1 MIKIR
6 SVQSI
11 ITTILL
17 VLLGVFAGYYFGVR
31 GFEIKVKE
39 GLSKIEVEN
48 KGTVNVENVDFS
60 RFWEVW
66 DIINNKHIRKPF
78 DKNKL
83 VEGAING
90 MIESIDDPYT
100 SYFNPVENS
109 EAMESLNGLYEGIGA
124 QLGYDEGGGL
134 IVVSPL
140 DGSPAQNA
148 GVLAGDRIL
157 AISGEET
164 VGITIEQAVNKIRGN
179 AGTSIVLTL
188 ARNIKPE
195 PFDVSITRGTI
206 KLDSVIWED
215 KGDGI
220 AYIRLSRFGGETNK
234 DWLKVVSEIKAEMP
248 NLDGIILDVRNNPGG
263 YLDSAVYISSE
274 FIKNGVVV
282 NEEFSDGSKQRYEVD
297 HNGVLTD
304 NDLKIVVLINGGSA
318 SASEIVAGALKER
331 RQALLVGARSFGKG
345 TVQKSEEFTDGSSV
359 HVTIAKWL
367 TPNGN
372 WIDKHN
378 STFKDSLHNELDES
392 GNEIVG
398 GLKPEFEVIFSDQD
412 IEEGKDV
419 QLDKAIEVIKSEE
432 FSKNSALMDLYEKVK
447 VLF

>member
-148 GVLAGDRIL
+148 GVLAGDKIL

-164 VGITIEQAVNKIRGN
+164 LGITIEQAVNKIRGN

-234 DWLKVVSEIKAEMP
+234 DWLKAVGEIKAEMP

-282 NEEFSDGSKQRYEVD
+282 NEEFSDGSKQSYEVD

-378 STFKDSLHNELDES
+378 STFKDSVHNELDENE
-392 GNEIVG
+392 NEIIG
-398 GLKPEFEVIFSDQD
+398 GLKPDFEVVFSDQD

-432 FSKNSALMDLYEKVK
+432 FSKNSAIMDLYEKVK